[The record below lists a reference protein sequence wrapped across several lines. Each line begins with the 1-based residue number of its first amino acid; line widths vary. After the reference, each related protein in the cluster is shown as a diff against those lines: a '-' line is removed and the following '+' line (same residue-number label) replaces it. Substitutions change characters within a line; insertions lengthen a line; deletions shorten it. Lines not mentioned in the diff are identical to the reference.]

1 MPYPLISIIIPV
13 YNVERYLRACLD
25 SIVNQRTN
33 KYEVILIDDGS
44 TDGSQKI
51 CDEYANRYTQ
61 VNVIHKKNE
70 GVSSARNVG
79 LDVAKGEWIWFVDA
93 DDYVSDSSL
102 LVLSATCQ
110 CDCDT
115 IFHGLNRVFEDGTL
129 IAITAYH
136 DEDFKLCKDDFLSSH
151 ICYQNGM
158 LLFSSKIIRENS
170 LRYSRDIKM
179 GEDLEFQYKY
189 LLHCAKIAAI
199 PYNFYYIRERKDS
212 ASRSSAS
219 TRNDFLGSRCVL
231 LNMMS
236 YLENMS
242 YRGNAWLGGRL
253 AERLKCYL
261 RTAATLPD
269 IDLQQL
275 QSDVRRFVRS
285 YRSLGYKEF
294 ENTMFRIAVID
305 VRLSLMLYRMR
316 LQFTGKNEGSVKD
329 S

>member
-25 SIVNQRTN
+25 SIVNQKTN

-44 TDGSQKI
+44 TDGSPKI

-170 LRYSRDIKM
+170 LRYSTDIKM

-199 PYNFYYIRERKDS
+199 PYNFYYFRERKDS

-219 TRNDFLGSRCVL
+219 IRNDFLSSRCIL
-231 LNMMS
+231 LNMMD
-236 YLENMS
+236 YLRPLN
-242 YRGNAWLGGRL
+242 YRGNAWLGARL
-253 AERLKCYL
+253 AERLKCFL
-261 RTAATLPD
+261 RTATILPD
-269 IDLQQL
+269 IDLRQL
-275 QSDVRRFVRS
+275 QGDVRRFVGS
-285 YRSLGYKEF
+285 YRALGYKEF
-294 ENTMFRIAVID
+294 ENIMFRLAVID
-305 VRLSLMLYRMR
+305 VRICFVIYGLLLRFKGLR
-316 LQFTGKNEGSVKD
+316 L
-329 S
+329 